1 MEPPQQ
7 APETFNRVGRREFC
21 ASSAMSYAWL
31 STGLQ
36 WLQRRG
42 RSGRSLASLLAI
54 VAVSDLIFHIS
65 SFIGGVAQGQVIAR
79 LALCSKDFFQA
90 VRQLAPLPLLEIR
103 RAINLSHLRWMIL
116 KGGPCVQTIDAS
128 HTDDLHVT
136 DDILALIAEKCQ
148 GVLEVSLTENK
159 RISNAGLVSLCQ
171 GCSALQQ
178 ITLRGLWISDMGLIV
193 ASPHLGCLTHIDLMN
208 CSSVTDIGVAAIAEY
223 CHLLTSVDLSH
234 IVEITDASIRA
245 LAGHCQRLEHI
256 CAVRC
261 ARIGDSSCLSLG
273 EGECRRSLRSVNFSR
288 TGITDH
294 GVTFLAD
301 RVVNLSSIDITH
313 NDRITDVSVAA
324 LSLLEGLSSL
334 RISWCAQ
341 VTDASVALVAARCTR
356 LDELHVRDCFLVTEV
371 SLNLVRLHRPHCD
384 IFDF

>member
-1 MEPPQQ
+1 MRRKFFTPNLCALEPPQQ

-273 EGECRRSLRSVNFSR
+273 EGECRRKRDASAASWITKKNPTALAR
-288 TGITDH
+288 TGLVSRDPPSLAEPTRCPR
-294 GVTFLAD
+294 VTFL
-301 RVVNLSSIDITH
+301 
-313 NDRITDVSVAA
+313 VSPRKTV
-324 LSLLEGLSSL
+324 SCIQTKSYF
-334 RISWCAQ
+334 
-341 VTDASVALVAARCTR
+341 ALVATR
-356 LDELHVRDCFLVTEV
+356 IQRVAGDVALY
-371 SLNLVRLHRPHCD
+371 
-384 IFDF
+384 